1 MAWVFL
7 LRSLLSGDDAL
18 VCVIMWKCLN
28 DFYYPF
34 FFRFYSQLHTKVVVV
49 DSNDDDDD
57 GKLLSAHNRR
67 TGEKCFHVVLSMMES
82 QGQNIEN
89 RRQNIRKLR
98 KNSFSAFL
106 SVSLY
111 SVYYPRRSI
120 HVRRN
125 EMERWQNKG
134 KDDVTVEKS
143 IISHCL
149 IVLLLISLTF
159 INHYRFRSYVPTV
172 PMYKLILYSDG
183 ALRIRFLFF
192 SSTGRRGIYEH
203 DVVLGKIKVIKII
216 QMRRPEF
223 TYNAEQVERGDTH
236 CW

>member
-49 DSNDDDDD
+49 DSNDDDD

-192 SSTGRRGIYEH
+192 H
-203 DVVLGKIKVIKII
+203 
-216 QMRRPEF
+216 PP
-223 TYNAEQVERGDTH
+223 AEGGFMNMMLFWEKLKS
-236 CW
+236 